1 MADPFSIT
9 AGAAGLLSL
18 ALTMTEAL
26 VKYYDAYRNRGI
38 ELKEMTTKL
47 EALLK
52 DLKILEDVIEE
63 RKWRSDEKKI
73 REAIEES
80 ISKSADAI
88 QGLQEEVQKFEKEP
102 TTSFGQTI
110 RVAGRKA
117 AYPFRKSTL
126 MKLEEDVDDFQ
137 HNLNSVLLTL
147 NVKDHNILRG
157 DVEDIKKMIQI
168 GQAETVA
175 ANVRDWL
182 KAADASIEY
191 TSATEKRHS
200 QTGQWLVQ
208 GSIFRDWL
216 VQGNSFLW
224 LKGFAGC
231 GKTVLCST
239 SIQHTF
245 RHVQSQHEGALAY
258 FFFTFRDDSKQDAS
272 AFLRSTLL
280 QLCHQVPGVEGQ
292 LSRLKKIYPN
302 GPPPAP
308 VLLEHVRDAITK
320 RQHVYLLFDA
330 LDEIPDDGK
339 RKGVLDLIEKMRQ
352 WVLPGLHILVTSRD
366 LFDIRQSLHATGD
379 DAIELRNDSI
389 NEDIS
394 QYVSYVVEHDR
405 RLVRWREHHERI
417 KKDLSQKSGG
427 V

>member
-1 MADPFSIT
+1 MADPFSIA

-272 AFLRSTLL
+272 AFLRSTL
-280 QLCHQVPGVEGQ
+280 CNYAIKCPE
-292 LSRLKKIYPN
+292 LKGN
-302 GPPPAP
+302 
-308 VLLEHVRDAITK
+308 
-320 RQHVYLLFDA
+320 
-330 LDEIPDDGK
+330 
-339 RKGVLDLIEKMRQ
+339 
-352 WVLPGLHILVTSRD
+352 
-366 LFDIRQSLHATGD
+366 
-379 DAIELRNDSI
+379 
-389 NEDIS
+389 
-394 QYVSYVVEHDR
+394 
-405 RLVRWREHHERI
+405 
-417 KKDLSQKSGG
+417 
-427 V
+427 

>member
-1 MADPFSIT
+1 M
-9 AGAAGLLSL
+9 
-18 ALTMTEAL
+18 
-26 VKYYDAYRNRGI
+26 
-38 ELKEMTTKL
+38 
-47 EALLK
+47 
-52 DLKILEDVIEE
+52 
-63 RKWRSDEKKI
+63 
-73 REAIEES
+73 
-80 ISKSADAI
+80 
-88 QGLQEEVQKFEKEP
+88 
-102 TTSFGQTI
+102 
-110 RVAGRKA
+110 
-117 AYPFRKSTL
+117 
-126 MKLEEDVDDFQ
+126 
-137 HNLNSVLLTL
+137 
-147 NVKDHNILRG
+147 
-157 DVEDIKKMIQI
+157 
-168 GQAETVA
+168 
-175 ANVRDWL
+175 
-182 KAADASIEY
+182 
-191 TSATEKRHS
+191 
-200 QTGQWLVQ
+200 
-208 GSIFRDWL
+208 
-216 VQGNSFLW
+216 
-224 LKGFAGC
+224 
-231 GKTVLCST
+231 
-239 SIQHTF
+239 
-245 RHVQSQHEGALAY
+245 
-258 FFFTFRDDSKQDAS
+258 
-272 AFLRSTLL
+272 
-280 QLCHQVPGVEGQ
+280 PGVEGQ